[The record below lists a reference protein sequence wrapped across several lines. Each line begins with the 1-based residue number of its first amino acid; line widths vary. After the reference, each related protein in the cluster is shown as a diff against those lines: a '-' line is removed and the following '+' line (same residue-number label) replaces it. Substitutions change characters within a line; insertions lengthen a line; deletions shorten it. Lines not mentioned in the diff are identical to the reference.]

1 MILATLRQYQ
11 PLPANER
18 LRHRLNNFYTC
29 LKDCLKCYQVK
40 DAFDE
45 VCDAICKEADELL
58 EELSVLEEQYQEEL
72 PLDSEEPKN
81 VEWYDERFQLQ
92 NYCNEF
98 SSHDYAEEC
107 KCIESLKQKLNS
119 IADTME
125 RIEGQLCPEDD
136 ADIYVSY
143 CKREL
148 KDFEK
153 SGWNRPLRDIRNE
166 LAKAPSS
173 HRNKQTEKK
182 LKTICESIRD
192 VSEYIISEDLSTIY
206 YEALGRYLWTIRK
219 DSSLGQKVEDVLC
232 LVKTAEFYSGRLTKK
247 FIFLDSEATP
257 EEEMDEKVRQKR
269 ILEETIQ
276 HSVSVATFR
285 LGKCKDYFAR
295 DFSESF
301 VGEMLTNLLKS
312 EHSVAACDKMSKRKI
327 HKFIHQIAGVFKDN
341 DVFLDCSYGD
351 LVDSL
356 AYSSP
361 QKESRKD
368 YVRHMI
374 DDVPEIQT
382 WIENYIK
389 EYKQKNKNLPQ
400 EGVNC

>member
-1 MILATLRQYQ
+1 MIQTTLRQYL

-18 LRHRLNNFYTC
+18 LRYRLNDFYTC

-40 DAFDE
+40 EAFDE

-58 EELSVLEEQYQEEL
+58 EELSGLEEQFQEEL

-81 VEWYDERFQLQ
+81 VEWYDERFRLQ
-92 NYCNEF
+92 GYCNEF
-98 SSHDYAEEC
+98 SSHDYAEDC
-107 KCIESLKQKLNS
+107 KCIECLIQKLNY
-119 IADTME
+119 IVETME

-153 SGWNRPLRDIRNE
+153 SGWNRTLRDIRNE
-166 LAKAPSS
+166 LAQAPST
-173 HRNKQTEKK
+173 HRNKQIEKK
-182 LKTICESIRD
+182 LKTICDSIRG
-192 VSEYIISEDLSTIY
+192 VSEYIISEDLSTVY
-206 YEALGRYLWTIRK
+206 YEALGRHLWTIRK
-219 DSSLGQKVEDVLC
+219 DSSLGQKVEEVLC

-247 FIFLDSEATP
+247 FIFLDSETTP
-257 EEEMDEKVRQKR
+257 EDELDEKVRQKR

-285 LGKCKDYFAR
+285 LGMCKDHFAKE
-295 DFSESF
+295 FSESF
-301 VGEMLTNLLKS
+301 VSEMLTNLLKS

-341 DVFLDCSYGD
+341 DVFVECSYGD
-351 LVDSL
+351 LVNAL

-361 QKESRKD
+361 RKDSRID

-374 DDVPEIQT
+374 NDFPAIQE
-382 WIENYIK
+382 WMVRYIK
-389 EYKQKNKNLPQ
+389 DYKQKLREQP
-400 EGVNC
+400 EAGVNC